1 MDITNMVCNR
11 LINKSGYSPIQR
23 VLGYS
28 PRVPGGLLTGGFND
42 LPTASRLHGG
52 DQQVQVAQA
61 MRLAA
66 ARAFHEADASQSL
79 RNALHAGAR
88 PVRNFETGQLVYFW
102 RKGADHAKKDRPY
115 YWRGPARVILTA
127 LPSVVWLT
135 YRGYVVKAS
144 PEHIRHANQEEQYT
158 LSEWIDDIADTRRQ
172 INEIPRKGY
181 IDLSNEEFPKDI
193 VEAEQRRNP
202 NTDYTTRPR
211 GVEYNLE
218 KNDQM
223 NGSSLRRWEYYVDY
237 IIKPERIYSLRQRRN
252 RTGRFPYQ
260 RYSWKEG
267 RLYIYHREPSP
278 NIEMSGRTR
287 TTRS

>member
-66 ARAFHEADASQSL
+66 ARAFHEADASQAL

-102 RKGADHAKKDRPY
+102 RKGADHAEK
-115 YWRGPARVILTA
+115 GSA
-127 LPSVVWLT
+127 LLL
-135 YRGYVVKAS
+135 A
-144 PEHIRHANQEEQYT
+144 
-158 LSEWIDDIADTRRQ
+158 
-172 INEIPRKGY
+172 
-181 IDLSNEEFPKDI
+181 
-193 VEAEQRRNP
+193 
-202 NTDYTTRPR
+202 
-211 GVEYNLE
+211 
-218 KNDQM
+218 
-223 NGSSLRRWEYYVDY
+223 
-237 IIKPERIYSLRQRRN
+237 
-252 RTGRFPYQ
+252 
-260 RYSWKEG
+260 
-267 RLYIYHREPSP
+267 
-278 NIEMSGRTR
+278 RTR
-287 TTRS
+287 EGYPHGITFGGLVDISWICG